1 MKRLLYIIGAAAIA
15 FACTDKQANDESDY
29 KKDFMA
35 DLGSDSVTVFKGEIV
50 DRDFFSKIDSIV
62 STYIPFES
70 DTIF

>member
-1 MKRLLYIIGAAAIA
+1 
-15 FACTDKQANDESDY
+15 
-29 KKDFMA
+29 MA